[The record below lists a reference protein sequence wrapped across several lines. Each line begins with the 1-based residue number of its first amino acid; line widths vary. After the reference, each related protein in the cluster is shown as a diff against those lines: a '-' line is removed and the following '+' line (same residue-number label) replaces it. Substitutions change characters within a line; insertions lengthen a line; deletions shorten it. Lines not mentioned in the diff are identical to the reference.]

1 MGTIYIDDKEVN
13 FTPGQNVLDAALKA
27 GIDTPYFCYHEAL
40 GSAGSCRVC
49 AMELEPA
56 KEGDRSRVVM
66 TCMQPAQDGQ
76 RYRLNQ
82 GSADKVRKNVVEY
95 YMTRHPH
102 DCPVCDEAGE
112 CHLQDMTILS
122 HQTYRRYDG
131 KKRTFSNQDMGSL
144 IWNTA
149 NRCIT
154 CYRCVRFYQ
163 NYALGDD
170 LGTYGS
176 GQRTTFRRSDPGAF
190 ESPFSG
196 NLVDVCPTGT
206 FTDKVY
212 RRKYSRTWQLE
223 KAPSVCGH
231 CSTGCNTE
239 PGGRQGTLRRIYPNS
254 NAEVNP
260 HFICD
265 RGRYGEH
272 FSEAKDRPLTPL
284 HHGKQDTQENVLNHI
299 KDRLENANGRV
310 GVLSSGHEDIETHL
324 MLQKLARYYEGMFSP
339 FVLPKAEERTRAA
352 MKASI
357 SPPSLTEIEQ
367 ADGAVVIGA
376 LTEAA
381 PMMDLAV
388 RQLIA
393 KGKPVYMVHAAPSLL
408 SDLIKKHSCGR
419 ITQVAPKLWAE
430 TINNMNASEE
440 LAEMGPNL
448 FANLDA
454 GKNIVVLGVA
464 GEMDV
469 SAINAL
475 HELSRGLERKHLY
488 VQLGFALEAA
498 NAAGAAMISTDNSA
512 QAMIDAIVAGSVDTL
527 VVCGADPLGMG
538 SADWNKVRSQLNQL
552 IVLDNIGSETVK
564 DADVVLPFATWS
576 ERSGLTLSY
585 EGRLQAFSRAYH
597 RKGVFSVHNF
607 VSALLPQTENE
618 LYAVKDSWVMEHTD
632 QLILAG
638 QTGLKVDLAKAFGA
652 LADADQAVSEN
663 DEGLQVVRLPWHGG
677 GDKADYAP
685 DLASNKPWI
694 DDRAYMHPQTTKSLK
709 LKDGEKLKLKT
720 GVELSVI
727 CSDRVATGC
736 MAVTRSTL
744 KHIGYPV
751 NTVLGNELL
760 SIGEEA

>member
-1 MGTIYIDDKEVN
+1 MGTIYIDDQPVAFEA
-13 FTPGQNVLDAALKA
+13 GQNVLQAALKA
-27 GIDTPYFCYHEAL
+27 GVDTPYFCYHEAL

-76 RYRLNQ
+76 RYRLNK

-102 DCPVCDEAGE
+102 DCPVCDEAGD
-112 CHLQDMTILS
+112 CQLQDMTILS

-131 KKRTFSNQDMGSL
+131 KKRTFPNQDMGSL
-144 IWNTA
+144 VWNIA

-170 LGTYGS
+170 FGVYGS
-176 GQRTTFRRSDPGAF
+176 GQRTTFRRSESGAF
-190 ESPFSG
+190 DSPFSG
-196 NLVDVCPTGT
+196 NLIDVCPTGT

-223 KAPSVCGH
+223 KAPSVCSH
-231 CSTGCNTE
+231 CATGCNTE
-239 PGGRQGTLRRIYPNS
+239 PGGREGILRRIHPHA

-272 FSEAKDRPLTPL
+272 FSEAAERPLTPL
-284 HHGKQDTQENVLNHI
+284 THGNEDTRDNVFAYI
-299 KDRLENANGRV
+299 QDRLENARGRV
-310 GVLSSGHEDIETHL
+310 GVLSSGNEDIETHKV
-324 MLQKLARYYEGMFSP
+324 LQQLATHYEGMFSP
-339 FVLPKAEERTRAA
+339 FVLPEAEVRSREA

-357 SPPSLTEIEQ
+357 LPPALTEIEK
-367 ADGAVVIGA
+367 ADGAVIVGA

-408 SDLIKKHSCGR
+408 ADLIKQRSAGHV
-419 ITQVAPKLWAE
+419 TQIAPKSWAT

-454 GKNIVVLGVA
+454 GKNIVVLGVS

-469 SAINAL
+469 PAIHAL
-475 HELSRGLERKHLY
+475 HDLARGLERKQLN
-488 VQLGFALEAA
+488 VKLGFALEGA
-498 NAAGAAMISTDNSA
+498 NAAGAAIMGIDNSA
-512 QAMIDAIVAGSVDTL
+512 QSMLDAIAAGSVDTL
-527 VVCGADPLGMG
+527 VVCGADPFGQG
-538 SADWNKVRSQLNQL
+538 SAVWQKVRSKISQL
-552 IVLDNIGSETVK
+552 IVLDNIASETIRQ
-564 DADVVLPFATWS
+564 ADVVLPFATWS
-576 ERSGLTLSY
+576 ERSGLSMNY
-585 EGRLQAFSRAYH
+585 EGRLQAFGRAYK
-597 RKGVFSVHNF
+597 RAGVISATEF
-607 VSALLPQTENE
+607 VSELLHLTVSD
-618 LYAVKDSWVMEHTD
+618 LCHDRDAWVMD
-632 QLILAG
+632 VAG
-638 QTGLKVDLAKAFGA
+638 QMVMPGQMGVRIG
-652 LADADQAVSEN
+652 LADAF
-663 DEGLQVVRLPWHGG
+663 GLMSQNGTTTEQSGIQVVRLPWHGG
-677 GDKADYAP
+677 GDKADHAKE
-685 DLASNKPWI
+685 LAVNKPWN
-694 DDRAYMHPQTTKSLK
+694 DDHAYMHPQTA
-709 LKDGEKLKLKT
+709 EKL
-720 GVELSVI
+720 GVSAGQALNLESGMMLNVI
-727 CSDRVATGC
+727 CSDRVARDC
-736 MAVTRSTL
+736 LAVTRKTL
-744 KHIGYPV
+744 IHIGYSV
-751 NTVLGNELL
+751 NTVLSSDQLC
-760 SIGEEA
+760 IGGGQA